1 MFYLT
6 LMAIFKNE
14 TLNLKV
20 WLDHYIWQG
29 VQHFYLI
36 DNGSTDNPLE
46 ILDDYINRKL
56 VTYINR
62 PEQHQQLL
70 HYRYTFSNYHIK
82 KNSYWLI
89 IADLDEFFYGLK
101 NKLVNLL
108 PILNNYEVIYCNWI
122 MFGSNNLK
130 SHPKD
135 IRISITN
142 SNNQFHE
149 NKKYIF
155 KTNSIFNLNQI
166 QIHKIN
172 LIKNIFNGNS
182 LIHLNHYPIQ
192 SEEYFEKVKITR
204 GDVNSKID
212 DKIRDWNYFK
222 EYNSDKLKKDE
233 YLKYLIQKNFH

>member
-1 MFYLT
+1 MYYLT

-14 TLNLKV
+14 TFNLKI

-46 ILDDYINRKL
+46 ILHDYISKKL
-56 VTYINR
+56 VTYIYR
-62 PEQHQQLL
+62 PEPHQQLL
-70 HYRYTFSNYHIK
+70 NYRFTFRKYNIK

-101 NKLVNLL
+101 NKLINLL
-108 PILNNYEVIYCNWI
+108 TKLVNYDVIYCNWI
-122 MFGSNNLK
+122 MFGHNNLK
-130 SHPKD
+130 NHPKD

-142 SNNQFHE
+142 TNNQFHE

-155 KTNSIFNLNQI
+155 KTNCIGDLNQI

-172 LIKNIFNGNS
+172 FVTKIFNANL

-192 SEEYFEKVKITR
+192 SQEYFEKVKMTR
-204 GDVNSKID
+204 GDVNSSKD
-212 DKIRDWNYFK
+212 DKIRDWNYFNQ
-222 EYNSDKLKKDE
+222 YDKDMLKHDY
-233 YLKYLIQKNFH
+233 YLKCLIQKNFH